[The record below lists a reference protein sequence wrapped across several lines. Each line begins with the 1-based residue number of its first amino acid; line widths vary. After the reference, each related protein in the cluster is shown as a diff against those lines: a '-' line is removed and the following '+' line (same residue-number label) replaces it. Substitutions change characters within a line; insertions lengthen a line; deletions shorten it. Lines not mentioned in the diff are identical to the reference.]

1 MMAHMQE
8 SPTSVLI
15 IEDDSSVGRSMVALL
30 QCSGFSPTLVTTA
43 DQAHEAMLEAND
55 FDVVLLDLQLDH
67 ERGESLIESVRACG
81 AGIPPI
87 VIYSAM
93 PTVVAQV
100 ALKKLGAA
108 AVLGKNSD
116 ATEIIRALKLAA
128 QG

>member
-81 AGIPPI
+81 AAITPI

-93 PTVVAQV
+93 STVVAQV
-100 ALKKLGAA
+100 AFKQLGAA

-116 ATEIIRALKLAA
+116 VTEIIRALKLAA
-128 QG
+128 HG

>member
-1 MMAHMQE
+1 MVVPMHA

-15 IEDDSSVGRSMVALL
+15 IEDDSSVGRTMADLL
-30 QCSGFSPTLVTTA
+30 ECSGFLPTLVTSA
-43 DQAHEAMLEAND
+43 DQAHEAMLETND

-81 AGIPPI
+81 AAIPPI

-93 PTVVAQV
+93 PTVVAQ
-100 ALKKLGAA
+100 AAFKQLGAA

-116 ATEIIRALKLAA
+116 VTEIVRALKLAA
-128 QG
+128 HG